1 MRIQIEATDIVTTL
15 DGVPVRVWHGTTERG
30 VECLVYVHR
39 LQVREEADR
48 REFERDLKEMPVPT
62 DMSTVPDILT

>member
-1 MRIQIEATDIVTTL
+1 MRIQIEATDIVTAL